1 MRIFC
6 FILYLLITKF
16 NPSHDNQ
23 LFRIKL
29 SLHRSL
35 NASRKEKSKPKLLKM
50 CACIFTFYECIF
62 FNPSLLNTL
71 YKHIINEVKVSNC
84 ILNT

>member
-1 MRIFC
+1 MLIKLNDKILDVGYISNIRNSDYININSVCDLDRIETYC
-6 FILYLLITKF
+6 PYNVLITKS

-35 NASRKEKSKPKLLKM
+35 NAGAKKGAM
-50 CACIFTFYECIF
+50 
-62 FNPSLLNTL
+62 LND
-71 YKHIINEVKVSNC
+71 
-84 ILNT
+84 